1 MFSIV
6 QLNIDMSIDTDS
18 VAKVIIFYKNTIL
31 MLHKHDA
38 SGWELPGG
46 HLNLGENFKQ
56 GAFREVFEETNIKL
70 RKLKPILQ
78 QPKFTLFVSRA
89 KNVDVRLSSEH
100 REFRWVNV
108 KQLLKLK
115 LTKSTKI
122 NLKTI
127 LQTVSD
133 I

>member
-1 MFSIV
+1 MG
-6 QLNIDMSIDTDS
+6 IDIDS
-18 VAKVIIFYKNTIL
+18 VSKVIIFYKNKIL
-31 MLHKHDA
+31 MLHKRD
-38 SGWELPGG
+38 STGWELPGG

-56 GAFREVFEETNIKL
+56 GALREVFEETNIKL
-70 RKLKPILQ
+70 KKLKPILQ
-78 QPKFTLFVSRA
+78 QPKFTLFVSRVKGA
-89 KNVDVRLSSEH
+89 NVELSSEH
-100 REFRWVNV
+100 REFRWVNT

-127 LQTVSD
+127 LQTVSG

>member
-1 MFSIV
+1 MFSSV
-6 QLNIDMSIDTDS
+6 QLNIDMGIDVDS
-18 VAKVIIFYKNTIL
+18 VSKVIIFYKNKIL
-31 MLHKHDA
+31 MLHKCD
-38 SGWELPGG
+38 STGWELPGG

-56 GAFREVFEETNIKL
+56 GALREVFEETNIKL
-70 RKLKPILQ
+70 KKLKPILQ
-78 QPKFTLFVSRA
+78 QPKFTLFVSRVKGA
-89 KNVDVRLSSEH
+89 NVELSSEH
-100 REFRWVNV
+100 REFRWVNT

-127 LQTVSD
+127 LQTVSG